1 MPVIN
6 GEPPLLE
13 TDHLV
18 SGSLGH
24 GPAAWPLGRM
34 LVVVFAIC
42 LMAWLAIIA
51 YLVGF

>member
-1 MPVIN
+1 MPVTN
-6 GEPPLLE
+6 GGTPHLE
-13 TDHLV
+13 SDHLV

-42 LMAWLAIIA
+42 LITWLAVIA
-51 YLVGF
+51 YLVGL